1 MQEFDKYA
9 SPLDVVNDMTLTL
22 SQKMQVLDAWEK
34 ALQNGTSPVRT
45 TDLALDE
52 FLGEIEDARD
62 QLNLW
67 DNVDPADPAGER
79 GLGEL

>member
-22 SQKMQVLDAWEK
+22 DQKIQVLDAWEK
-34 ALQNGTSPVRT
+34 ALQNGTSQVRT

-67 DNVDPADPAGER
+67 DNVDPADSPGDQ
-79 GLGEL
+79 GLGGL